1 MSLIPY
7 TPTSEC
13 FYMYGYSIYNHYNY
27 VEWLPNIVW
36 TNPIYSIIL
45 SYFIGMYA
53 GIFMSIEYV
62 HKYNYVLYGVM
73 DSDSEKDSD
82 EDKETENNETEDN
95 EPEDKETEE
104 CLKDDDND
112 DDQDDDLNDD
122 ESDNESKDEDYTEE
136 DLKQDEAHDDKQEEE
151 DENEFTKM
159 EIRDTIDNLYIKT
172 DDWDNFV
179 STKSIYVRLQKL
191 YPSITKFMVKEA
203 MNVKPRYITGTQHN
217 AKGYRFIT
225 PV

>member
-13 FYMYGYSIYNHYNY
+13 FYIYNHYNY

-53 GIFMSIEYV
+53 GIFMSVDYV
-62 HKYNYVLYGVM
+62 HKYNYIMYGVM
-73 DSDSEKDSD
+73 DSDSNEDNDSN
-82 EDKETENNETEDN
+82 EDKETDECLEDDN
-95 EPEDKETEE
+95 E
-104 CLKDDDND
+104 
-112 DDQDDDLNDD
+112 DDDLK
-122 ESDNESKDEDYTEE
+122 DNEIEDDEDYTEE
-136 DLKQDEAHDDKQEEE
+136 DLKQDEAHDEKQEED

-203 MNVKPRYITGTQHN
+203 MNNKPRHITGTQHN
-217 AKGYRFIT
+217 VKGYRFIT

>member
-13 FYMYGYSIYNHYNY
+13 FYMYGQSIYNHYNY

-53 GIFMSIEYV
+53 GIFMSVDYV
-62 HKYNYVLYGVM
+62 HKYNYIMYGIM
-73 DSDSEKDSD
+73 ESDSDNDSDKNLDKDSNK
-82 EDKETENNETEDN
+82 DKETEDN
-95 EPEDKETEE
+95 ESEDNESEDKDSDKET
-104 CLKDDDND
+104 
-112 DDQDDDLNDD
+112 DD
-122 ESDNESKDEDYTEE
+122 EIDDEDYTEE
-136 DLKQDEAHDDKQEEE
+136 DLKQDEYEDEKQDEE

-159 EIRDTIDNLYIKT
+159 EIRDTIDKLYIKT
-172 DDWDNFV
+172 DEWDNFV

-191 YPSITKFMVKEA
+191 YPTITKFMVKEA
-203 MNVKPRYITGTQHN
+203 MNVKPRYITGTQYN
-217 AKGYRFIT
+217 AKGYRFIS
-225 PV
+225 VV